1 MAGVKGSHSCVSVF
15 PPCIHGLSAFT
26 ATRGFA
32 QEALSPLPPSS
43 PRLVRSWAQVG
54 SGVRPC
60 GPGVLGREEGAGTTI
75 GLSSSVSKYP
85 ESVDGSRVRKDIHTS
100 SHRARGA
107 IHGGSR
113 GAPVTSTAP
122 VMGRATPP
130 WPPCDVSLSTA
141 EEFFSSYPCERC
153 FTRHSCSSNEEKQA
167 TKSGRRCDSSY
178 HLVPTGRGRT
188 NMASPSDVF
197 YRFHAPQ
204 KI

>member
-1 MAGVKGSHSCVSVF
+1 MAEPESCYRYCSSWRLLLHPYPSKGSAIWNIYLMAGVKGSHSCVSVF

-107 IHGGSR
+107 IHGG
-113 GAPVTSTAP
+113 
-122 VMGRATPP
+122 
-130 WPPCDVSLSTA
+130 
-141 EEFFSSYPCERC
+141 
-153 FTRHSCSSNEEKQA
+153 
-167 TKSGRRCDSSY
+167 
-178 HLVPTGRGRT
+178 
-188 NMASPSDVF
+188 
-197 YRFHAPQ
+197 
-204 KI
+204 